1 MPMEEL
7 RVSIETGETQYN
19 KQSGSKKK
27 TTTAIEKK
35 FTDPSPPKKKSKSD
49 KSLRSSN
56 NDNNS
61 RSRRKSFDKSASKSS
76 STINGNISRSS
87 SSSNRNSTKLN
98 KKIATVIASTDIN
111 NNKNKTTVNKLID
124 QSPPKQKKS
133 KSDKSLRSNT
143 NSNNSGSR
151 RKSFDKSVAK
161 SSSTINEKN
170 NNKEL
175 KRKATAATAIITAIA
190 LMTSTDTNNNN
201 KNERVDRP
209 KKDGVFLN
217 GNEEEGQKDTV
228 VLAENKDG
236 VLTSGKKSLSSSS
249 SLPCICWLIILLVVV
264 IVALV
269 IILPCYYL
277 LIAPSSNGG
286 NSNYPKISSE
296 SSDTVIGTM
305 PVDIC
310 NERFPGEEN
319 CTPVES
325 DDVRQGGSLCN
336 LVAKSM
342 INTTMSVDI
351 ALLNSG
357 VCQNSLLQPELK
369 AIDIT
374 NAIAANKLVV
384 VEISGV
390 DLVNIL
396 TEAVSSSFGD
406 GPSSNPE
413 SYPYAAGLRYNVEA
427 NLMPSERI
435 SNVEVNRGLQDD
447 TWEPIDIRRFYKV
460 ITTSSLADGSMG
472 YYSFGNVIDSWKT
485 PLNIETVDS
494 FYNYVKTHEED
505 WWKLPDNE
513 YSTQYFV
520 DENEEPTLA
529 IVPTRI
535 CHALIPGEPESE
547 LCSAAD
553 VVHGGEVCNL
563 VAWALYDQIFGVDF
577 VLLKGDTCSGDIEEG
592 QFGQSD
598 VDQALSF
605 DQSLVTIDILGSVI
619 KSLIEEA
626 VSAVIEYDT
635 KGAYPY
641 FAGLRFDV
649 DTNSSQGDRVS
660 NVKIIT
666 PSGSW
671 IPVNDTD
678 SYTMLTTIT
687 VAQGE
692 DPSYATISQADMST
706 MENNDIS
713 LKDKFITYAIEW
725 GFLYPLPEEKIS
737 TQSYV

>member
-1 MPMEEL
+1 MEEL
-7 RVSIETGETQYN
+7 
-19 KQSGSKKK
+19 GSSTNQQKVLSTTEKANKKK
-27 TTTAIEKK
+27 ITTTIEKK
-35 FTDPSPPKKKSKSD
+35 FTDSSPHKKKKSKSD
-49 KSLRSSN
+49 KSVRSSN
-56 NDNNS
+56 NSNTS
-61 RSRRKSFDKSASKSS
+61 CSRRKSIDISATKSS
-76 STINGNISRSS
+76 STINRNSNRSNSSRS
-87 SSSNRNSTKLN
+87 NSKKLN
-98 KKIATVIASTDIN
+98 KKLVTVIASADIN
-111 NNKNKTTVNKLID
+111 NNTDMTENKFVD
-124 QSPPKQKKS
+124 QSPKQKKS

-143 NSNNSGSR
+143 NSNNGGSH
-151 RKSFDKSVAK
+151 RKSFDKSVTK
-161 SSSTINEKN
+161 SSSTINGKN

-175 KRKATAATAIITAIA
+175 NKKVAAAVAA
-190 LMTSTDTNNNN
+190 MTSTDTND
-201 KNERVDRP
+201 KIGRVSRP
-209 KKDGVFLN
+209 KEDGVFLN
-217 GNEEEGQKDTV
+217 GNEEGQKEIAANADD
-228 VLAENKDG
+228 KDG
-236 VLTSGKKSLSSSS
+236 VLKPKETKTLPSSSS
-249 SLPCICWLIILLVVV
+249 PWICRLIILLVVV
-264 IVALV
+264 VVVVAVV
-269 IILPCYYL
+269 IILPCYFL

-310 NERFPGEEN
+310 NEKFPGEGN
-319 CTPVES
+319 CIPVES
-325 DDVRQGGSLCN
+325 DGVRQGGGLCN

-342 INTTMSVDI
+342 INTTMLVDI
-351 ALLNSG
+351 ALVNSG

-369 AIDIT
+369 VTDIT
-374 NAIAANKLVV
+374 NAITAKKLVV

-413 SYPYAAGLRYNVEA
+413 SYPYASGLRYNVEA

-447 TWEPIDIRRFYKV
+447 IWEPIDIRRFYKV
-460 ITTSSLADGSMG
+460 VTTSSLADGSMG

-485 PLNIETVDS
+485 PLNIKTVDS
-494 FYNYVKTHEED
+494 FYNYVKTYEED

-513 YSTQYFV
+513 YSTQYFI
-520 DENEEPTLA
+520 DENEEPKLA
-529 IVPTRI
+529 IVPSRI

-553 VVHGGEVCNL
+553 VVHGGGVCNL
-563 VAWALYDQIFGVDF
+563 VAWALYDQIFGINF
-577 VLLKGDTCSGDIEEG
+577 VLLKGDTCTGDIEEG
-592 QFGQSD
+592 EFRESD

-605 DQSLVTIDILGSVI
+605 DHSLVTIDILGSVI

-649 DTNSSQGDRVS
+649 DAISSQGDRVS
-660 NVKIIT
+660 ILEIIT
-666 PSGSW
+666 LSGSW

-678 SYTMLTTIT
+678 SYAMLTTID
-687 VAQGE
+687 VAQGK
-692 DPSYATISQADMST
+692 DPSYSTISQADTST

-713 LKDKFITYAIEW
+713 LKDEFITYAVEW
-725 GFLYPLPEEKIS
+725 GFLYTPSQEKIS
-737 TQSYV
+737 TQSYL